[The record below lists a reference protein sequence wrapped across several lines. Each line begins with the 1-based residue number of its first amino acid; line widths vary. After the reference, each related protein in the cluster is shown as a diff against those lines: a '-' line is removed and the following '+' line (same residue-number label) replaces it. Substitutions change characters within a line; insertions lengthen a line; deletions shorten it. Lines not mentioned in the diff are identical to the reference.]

1 MFDDAFTI
9 TTKPLDKPLSKH
21 IGVEDMTVNE
31 WTMRYIGSAIRG
43 KDMKTRHEFFRNS
56 LTAEE
61 MMILAMM
68 EANA

>member
-1 MFDDAFTI
+1 
-9 TTKPLDKPLSKH
+9 
-21 IGVEDMTVNE
+21 MTVNE

>member
-1 MFDDAFTI
+1 
-9 TTKPLDKPLSKH
+9 
-21 IGVEDMTVNE
+21 MTVNE

-43 KDMKTRHEFFRNS
+43 KDMKTRREFFGNS

-61 MMILAMM
+61 MMVLAMM